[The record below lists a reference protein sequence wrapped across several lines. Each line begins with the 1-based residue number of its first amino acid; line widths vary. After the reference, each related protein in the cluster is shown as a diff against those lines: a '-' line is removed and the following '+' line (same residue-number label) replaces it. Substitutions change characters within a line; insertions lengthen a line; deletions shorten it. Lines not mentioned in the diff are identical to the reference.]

1 MQHALRLD
9 FWSLIMTNW
18 QIAAALALLFV
29 VGAKPEVAVATEQVP
44 YTVERTLESG
54 VEIRR
59 YGETVIAETVIDAGS
74 YAEAGNEGFRRLAG
88 YIFGG
93 NQGEKKI
100 AMTAPVAM
108 AADSGQKI
116 AMTAPVEAER
126 DSSGGWRIAFYMPAQ
141 YTLETLP
148 VPLDSRVTLRSV
160 PGRRVAALRF
170 SGRGTAE
177 QFAEHTAELTQ
188 ALAGVGIET
197 VGAPWTARYNAPWV
211 LPLLRR
217 NEAMIEVV
225 GAPL

>member
-1 MQHALRLD
+1 MATVL
-9 FWSLIMTNW
+9 
-18 QIAAALALLFV
+18 ALATVL
-29 VGAKPEVAVATEQVP
+29 GARSELAVATEEVP

-59 YGETVIAETVIDAGS
+59 YGETVVAETVIESGAYGD
-74 YAEAGNEGFRRLAG
+74 AGNEGFRRLAG

-116 AMTAPVEAER
+116 AMTAPVATER
-126 DSSGGWRIAFYMPAQ
+126 DSGGGWRVAFYMPAE
-141 YTLETLP
+141 YTLATLP
-148 VPLDSRVTLRSV
+148 KPIDPRVTLRAV
-160 PGRRVAALRF
+160 PGRHVAALRF
-170 SGRGTAE
+170 SGRGTAD

-188 ALAGVGIET
+188 ALADAGIEA

-217 NEAMIEVV
+217 NEAMIEVA
-225 GAPL
+225 GAAL

>member
-1 MQHALRLD
+1 MMMR
-9 FWSLIMTNW
+9 NW
-18 QIAAALALLFV
+18 RMATVLALATVL
-29 VGAKPEVAVATEQVP
+29 GAQPEVAVATEEVP

-59 YGETVIAETVIDAGS
+59 YDATVIAETVIDAGS

-116 AMTAPVEAER
+116 AMTAPVAAER

-141 YTLETLP
+141 FTLETLP

-160 PGRRVAALRF
+160 PGRWVAALRF

-177 QFAEHTAELTQ
+177 QFAEHTTELTQ
-188 ALAGVGIET
+188 ALAGAGIET
-197 VGAPWTARYNAPWV
+197 LGAPWTARYNAPWV

-217 NEAMIEVV
+217 NEAMIEVA
-225 GAPL
+225 GAAL

>member
-1 MQHALRLD
+1 MAVWH
-9 FWSLIMTNW
+9 TVTV
-18 QIAAALALLFV
+18 ALLAMTL
-29 VGAKPEVAVATEQVP
+29 GASAEKAMATEEVP

-59 YGETVIAETVIDAGS
+59 YSDTVIAETVIDGGT
-74 YAEAGNEGFRRLAG
+74 YADAVNEGFRRLAG

-93 NQGEKKI
+93 NQSKQKI

-108 AADSGQKI
+108 APDPEGQRI
-116 AMTAPVEAER
+116 AMTAPVAAER
-126 DSSGGWRIAFYMPAQ
+126 DSDGGWRIAFYMPAE

-148 VPLDSRVTLRSV
+148 TPRDPRVTLRAV

-177 QFAEHTAELTQ
+177 QFAEHTTELTQ
-188 ALAGVGIET
+188 ALANAAIESI
-197 VGAPWTARYNAPWV
+197 GAPWTARYNAPWV
-211 LPLLRR
+211 LPPLRR
-217 NEAMIEVV
+217 NEAMIEVA

>member
-1 MQHALRLD
+1 MAGWHTLAVAIWAMALG
-9 FWSLIMTNW
+9 
-18 QIAAALALLFV
+18 AL
-29 VGAKPEVAVATEQVP
+29 PEVAMATEEVP
-44 YTVERTLESG
+44 YTVERTLDSG

-59 YGETVIAETVIDAGS
+59 FGDTVIAETVIESGTFGDAGN
-74 YAEAGNEGFRRLAG
+74 AGFRRLAG
-88 YIFGG
+88 YIFGD
-93 NQGEKKI
+93 NRGEQKI

-108 AADSGQKI
+108 APDGGQKI
-116 AMTAPVEAER
+116 AMTAPVSTER
-126 DSSGGWRIAFYMPAQ
+126 DSGGGWRVAFYMPAG

-148 VPLDSRVTLRSV
+148 QPLDPRVTLRVV
-160 PGRRVAALRF
+160 PGRLVAALRF

-177 QFAEHTAELTQ
+177 QFAEHTVELTQ
-188 ALAGVGIET
+188 ALADAGIES